1 MPRIPLC
8 CINSVENPSQKCG
21 SNTNKWPEKEKLILV
36 QRHTNTVTP
45 SAFTPIHWVK
55 CISRRRCY
63 DASKWFQSICF
74 NVHVLLLFAAFFYIY
89 LLLFLFILSLF
100 FTCIAFTAFSCVRFS
115 CWCFTVHTVYGGYI
129 FIIICCCCYV
139 CFFFKFHIHVDFVV
153 SLSLFVAGLRA
164 REYIFNVCFFF
175 LLILYFKLWLCVQIN
190 EWVKSKVSMEASTWA
205 TTVSTNEFAS
215 NIYTIW
221 CVIVVFFFLS
231 CGCEQKEREKERTSA
246 THWHDAFANVDTHE
260 TNSNQNRTEFG
271 PTRSKC

>member
-1 MPRIPLC
+1 MCTFFFFSLLFFIFIYYYFFSFYLFF
-8 CINSVENPSQKCG
+8 
-21 SNTNKWPEKEKLILV
+21 L
-36 QRHTNTVTP
+36 
-45 SAFTPIHWVK
+45 
-55 CISRRRCY
+55 
-63 DASKWFQSICF
+63 
-74 NVHVLLLFAAFFYIY
+74 HVLLSPHFLVCALVVGVLLSTLCTGDIFSLLFAAVMCVFFLNFIFM
-89 LLLFLFILSLF
+89 LILSCLF
-100 FTCIAFTAFSCVRFS
+100 RSSWLVSERANTFS
-115 CWCFTVHTVYGGYI
+115 TYG
-129 FIIICCCCYV
+129 
-139 CFFFKFHIHVDFVV
+139 
-153 SLSLFVAGLRA
+153 
-164 REYIFNVCFFF
+164 FF